1 MVLGIVDQQS
11 RLGRPHGGQR
21 RVVLTPEQVG
31 GVLLD
36 IPRVLWPF
44 DSRDQG
50 RVAGHRHGHGH
61 PLVQGGEDDGLPA
74 AARESGDGQALRI
87 DPGMLFQVI
96 ESLPHGQVEEAD
108 GVGSHQVEMGSE
120 PMRILGMGQL
130 AAGQPFQIQR
140 HHAPAGQA
148 DASLLLVFDGLAGA
162 SDVAVHVED
171 RWQGTP
177 VSCRFVEERR
187 DLETG
192 QNLQEELSEAVA
204 LVLLRRIDLME
215 TKRGL
220 YPFSRPA
227 AIDDVPEQ
235 LSAGVVRLS
244 CPFFRTVGEWRQLW
258 RTGQQVFAEQV
269 VKQSWF
275 QGLPFQEGCELAA
288 GALGLQ

>member
-1 MVLGIVDQQS
+1 M
-11 RLGRPHGGQR
+11 
-21 RVVLTPEQVG
+21 
-31 GVLLD
+31 LL
-36 IPRVLWPF
+36 
-44 DSRDQG
+44 
-50 RVAGHRHGHGH
+50 
-61 PLVQGGEDDGLPA
+61 
-74 AARESGDGQALRI
+74 
-87 DPGMLFQVI
+87 QVI
-96 ESLPHGQVEEAD
+96 EPLAHGQVEESD

-130 AAGQPFQIQR
+130 AAGQPFQTQR
-140 HHAPAGQA
+140 QHAAACQA
-148 DASLLLVFDGLAGA
+148 DASLLLVLDGLAGA

-187 DLETG
+187 DLEAG
-192 QNLQEELSEAVA
+192 KNLQEELSEAVSA
-204 LVLLRRIDLME
+204 VSLRRTDLTE

-220 YPFSRPA
+220 YPFRGPSA
-227 AIDDVPEQ
+227 KDHLAEQ
-235 LSAGVVRLS
+235 LSSGVVRLS